1 MYLNFMK
8 LFEFK
13 IYLGR
18 SPLKPPLPQNKFGE
32 VVEVIML
39 LYYFRV
45 CFKKIFEEI
54 RFVSKLLSK
63 YSNRYPVLF
72 LCSHQL
78 CCL

>member
-1 MYLNFMK
+1 MSFMFLNFMK

-13 IYLGR
+13 IFLGR

-45 CFKKIFEEI
+45 CFKGFK
-54 RFVSKLLSK
+54 KKKK
-63 YSNRYPVLF
+63 YASY
-72 LCSHQL
+72 
-78 CCL
+78 